1 MPVPAGAATGQ
12 DVPVAGEHSSTDAGS
27 DGAVA
32 ALAEALGSQ
41 PPASLRDADPAAV
54 ATLATAVRAAHEH
67 QEEQL
72 VDATDRAFEH
82 IPRLLRGPVR
92 RLLGGR

>member
-1 MPVPAGAATGQ
+1 MPGERRSAAT
-12 DVPVAGEHSSTDAGS
+12 GS

-32 ALAEALGSQ
+32 ALAEALGAE

-54 ATLATAVRAAHEH
+54 ATLAAAVKEAQEH

-72 VDATDRAFEH
+72 VTATDRAFEH